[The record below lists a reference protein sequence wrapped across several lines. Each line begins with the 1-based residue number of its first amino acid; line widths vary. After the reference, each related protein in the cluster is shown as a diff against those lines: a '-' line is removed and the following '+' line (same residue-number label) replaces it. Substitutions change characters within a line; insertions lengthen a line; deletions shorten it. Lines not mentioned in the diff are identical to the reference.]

1 MRTAMLTAR
10 SLTRVYRAEP
20 GEVARV
26 RRDLAAY
33 LHGIA
38 QADDV
43 ILIGSELATNSI
55 VYSDSA
61 MIIMRCE
68 IFSSYI
74 WVEAQDAGAD
84 WHPRQP
90 DDRPHGCDLIELL
103 AGPDNWGTERT
114 DRDRVTWARV
124 AR

>member
-1 MRTAMLTAR
+1 MLTAR

-26 RRDLAAY
+26 RRDIAAY
-33 LHGIA
+33 LRGMPQSDDCTLIA
-38 QADDV
+38 
-43 ILIGSELATNSI
+43 SELATNSI

-61 MIIMRCE
+61 MIVMRCE
-68 IFSSYI
+68 IFASYI
-74 WVEAQDAGAD
+74 WVQCQDAGAD
-84 WHPRQP
+84 WRPRTP
-90 DDRPHGCDLIELL
+90 DDRPHGTDLLGLL
-103 AGPDNWGTERT
+103 SEEWGTERT